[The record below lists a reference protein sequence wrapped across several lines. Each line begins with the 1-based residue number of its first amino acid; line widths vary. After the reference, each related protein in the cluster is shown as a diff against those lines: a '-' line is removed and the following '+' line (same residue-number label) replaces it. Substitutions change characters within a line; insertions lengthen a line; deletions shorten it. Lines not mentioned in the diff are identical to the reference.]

1 MSNTDPTK
9 NRWWVRM
16 LVNDTQF
23 LLSYRTLALLLM
35 YTVGSDKSIGS
46 DKGKNTY
53 VKSKIHDKGKI
64 TYVKSKIHDKG
75 RIPT

>member
-1 MSNTDPTK
+1 
-9 NRWWVRM
+9 
-16 LVNDTQF
+16 
-23 LLSYRTLALLLM
+23 M
-35 YTVGSDKSIGS
+35 YTVKSDKSIGS

-53 VKSKIHDKGKI
+53 AKSKIHDKGKI